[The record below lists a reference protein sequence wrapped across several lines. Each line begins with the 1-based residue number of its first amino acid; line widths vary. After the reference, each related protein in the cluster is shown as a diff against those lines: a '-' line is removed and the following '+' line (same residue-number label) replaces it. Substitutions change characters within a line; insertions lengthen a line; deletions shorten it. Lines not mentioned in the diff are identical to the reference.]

1 MCSDGWRATHV
12 QASADASALHTRVW
26 LPASAHPRASSGEA
40 SPKRALDVQARGGG
54 KPDTT
59 TRSAQSSATAVQIS
73 PSPAQALVSQ
83 YCVSCHN
90 ERLKTANLLLDRA
103 DTNQVARSSDTWE
116 KVVVQL
122 RSRAMPPLNL
132 PRPDNATYDAVA
144 TWLETEL
151 DRAAAARPNPGRPA
165 AFHRLNRTEY
175 ANAVRDLLGVEID
188 PSSMLPPDAQAH
200 GFDTNADALG
210 IEPALLDRYLTA
222 AAKIARVAVGDPTI
236 RPAFERYTA
245 VKGNSNE
252 QTWLW
257 QSERLGEAFSLGSR
271 GGIAASHYFP
281 VDGEYVFRVRL
292 LRTYAGVIRGLN
304 APATIEVRVDGAR
317 VGQFTIGGG
326 SAEPRDDAD
335 DMLQVRAPL
344 TAGLHQVLATIVK
357 TEGIKAEG
365 LGPARIPIWNREGD
379 VPSAEL
385 AISSL
390 LIGGPYNGRVPEDSP
405 SRRRIFVCLPRAESK
420 DRPASASDDTAPASA
435 EASATSRRSSPEA
448 RASEDGCATKILST
462 LARRAYRRQP
472 TSDDVQTL
480 IGFFQ
485 RERADRGF
493 DNGIRAAIERLL
505 ASPDFLF
512 RIEADPDTLPPGTAY
527 RLSDVELASRLSFF
541 LWSSIPDEELLDLAI
556 RGRLRDAGALERQ
569 VRRMLSD
576 PRARAALVD
585 NFFGQWLQIR
595 NVWLLTPDANTK
607 FPWFDDNLRTAVV
620 RETELF
626 LDDQLKADRGIAE
639 LLAADSTFLNEQLA
653 RHYGISGVYGSHFR
667 RVTLA
672 NENRWGLL
680 GKASILA
687 VTSYPTRTS
696 PTIRGKW
703 LLENILAAPV
713 PPPPANANTDLD
725 ESTLGKSTSMREM
738 LEQHRANPV
747 CASCHARMDP
757 LGFSLENF
765 DAVGQWRTTD
775 GNAAIDATGVLLDG
789 TKVDGPAALRRA
801 LMARKEQFVRT
812 VTGKLLTYASGR
824 EMEHADAPAIR
835 AIVRAAAA
843 DDYRWSSTILA
854 IVNSPPFQMRRTRP

>member
-1 MCSDGWRATHV
+1 MCFDTSRDVHASESRAPQTPGL
-12 QASADASALHTRVW
+12 QSKTRPTLSV
-26 LPASAHPRASSGEA
+26 PAA
-40 SPKRALDVQARGGG
+40 
-54 KPDTT
+54 
-59 TRSAQSSATAVQIS
+59 
-73 PSPAQALVSQ
+73 PSPARELVTK
-83 YCVSCHN
+83 YCVTCHN
-90 ERLKTANLLLDRA
+90 ERLKTANLLLDKA
-103 DTNQVARSSDTWE
+103 DADQVANSSDTWE
-116 KVVVQL
+116 RVVVQL
-122 RSRAMPPLNL
+122 RSRSMPPSNM
-132 PRPDNATYDAVA
+132 PRPDNATYDSVA
-144 TWLETEL
+144 TWLESEL

-165 AFHRLNRTEY
+165 ALHRLNRTEY

-188 PSSMLPPDAQAH
+188 PTSMLPPDAQAY

-257 QSERLGEAFSLGSR
+257 QTERLSEAFSLGSR
-271 GGIAASHYFP
+271 GGIAARHYFP

-304 APATIEVRVDGAR
+304 APTRIDVRVDGAR

-326 SAEPRDDAD
+326 SGEPRDDAD
-335 DMLQVRAPL
+335 DALQVRASL

-385 AISSL
+385 SISSL
-390 LIGGPYNGRVPEDSP
+390 LIGGPYNGRVPKDSP
-405 SRRRIFVCLPRAESK
+405 SRRRIFVCQ
-420 DRPASASDDTAPASA
+420 PASASEDTI
-435 EASATSRRSSPEA
+435 
-448 RASEDGCATKILST
+448 CATRILTT
-462 LARRAYRRQP
+462 LARRAYRRQV
-472 TSDDVQTL
+472 TSDDIQTL
-480 IGFFQ
+480 LGFYKSA
-485 RERADRGF
+485 RLDGGF
-493 DNGIRAAIERLL
+493 DNGIRAALERLL
-505 ASPDFLF
+505 TSPDFLF
-512 RIEADPDTLPPGTAY
+512 RIEAEPDKVAPGTPY

-541 LWSSIPDEELLDLAI
+541 LWSSTPDDELLDLAI
-556 RGRLRDAGALERQ
+556 RGKLRDAGVLDQQ
-569 VRRMLSD
+569 VRRMLAE
-576 PRARAALVD
+576 PRARGALVD
-585 NFFGQWLQIR
+585 NFFSQWLQTR

-607 FPWFDDNLRTAVV
+607 FPWFDDNLRSAMV

-626 LDDQLKADRGIAE
+626 LDDQLKADRGIVE
-639 LLAADSTFLNEQLA
+639 LLTADSTFLNEQLA

-672 NENRWGLL
+672 DQNRWGLL
-680 GKASILA
+680 GKASVLA

-713 PPPPANANTDLD
+713 PPPPPNANTNLD
-725 ESTLGKSTSMREM
+725 ESKIGKSATVRQM

-765 DAVGQWRTTD
+765 DAVGQWRTMD
-775 GNAAIDATGVLLDG
+775 GDAAINATGVLLDG

-801 LMARKEQFVRT
+801 LVARKEQFVRT
-812 VTGKLLTYASGR
+812 VTGKLLTYAIGR
-824 EMEHADAPAIR
+824 EMEYADAPAIR
-835 AIVRAAAA
+835 AIVRATAA

-854 IVNSPPFQMRRTRP
+854 IVKSPLFQMRRSRS